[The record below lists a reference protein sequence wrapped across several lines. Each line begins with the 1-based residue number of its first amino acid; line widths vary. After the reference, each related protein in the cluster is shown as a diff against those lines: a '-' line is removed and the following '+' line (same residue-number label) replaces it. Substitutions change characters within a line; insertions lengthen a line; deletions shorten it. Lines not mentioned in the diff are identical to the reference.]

1 MGIKIK
7 QRDITDCGAACIASV
22 SEHYGLKIPVA
33 RIRQIAGTDKKG
45 TSGLGI
51 VTAAEKL
58 GFSAKGV
65 KGKIDALPEAPFPV
79 IAHIVVKEV
88 WEHYVV
94 IYKIKKGVVHY
105 MDPADGEMHQKTL
118 NEFNEIWSGVIF
130 LMAPGTEFENRNE
143 KVSNIARFIY
153 LIRPHKS
160 TIIQCFI
167 GAILYTVLGLSMSFY
182 IEKITDNV
190 LVGGNTN
197 LLNLMG
203 VGMISII
210 IFQILLGSI
219 QNYLMLSTG
228 QQIDARL
235 ILGYYKHLL
244 KLPQSFFDTMRVGE
258 IVSRINDAFKIR
270 AFINDTGIS
279 LLVNVLIVIF
289 SFSLMFVFSSKLAL
303 IMLII
308 IPLYTII
315 YFITNKLNK
324 KYERKVMEDSAELS
338 SQMVESLNSVKTI
351 KQFGMED
358 FTNLKTETRFIT
370 LLQSVFRSGT
380 NAIFVGQSSTVINST
395 FTIIMLWVG
404 SYYVLDN
411 EITPGTLFSFY
422 AIIGYFTGPVASLI
436 GANKSIQNAMI
447 AADRLFEIMDLERES
462 DDNKMDFTPELN
474 SDIKFD
480 NVTFSYGTRKDVFDN
495 FSMQIPKGKITAIIG
510 ESGSGKTTL
519 TALLQKL
526 YPLKSGKIYIGNQN
540 IDYFTNSSMRYYIG
554 AVPQQLDLFTGTVL
568 ENIALG
574 DFNPDMKKVI
584 DICEEL
590 DILRFIENLPKGFGT
605 HLGENGT
612 GLSGGEKQRLAIA
625 RALYREP
632 EILILDE
639 ATSSLDSESE
649 FHVQKTITNF
659 NAKGKTTIIIA
670 HRLSTIMQAHKIIV
684 LENGKLLEEGT
695 HIELFNPGK
704 KYYEMWQKQIPTGI
718 KFAETPVNGSLLNPT
733 VSDTDKKQELNDLES
748 DFDMAENSLFG
759 DYTKYRKE
767 NKKADKLYI

>member
-1 MGIKIK
+1 MGIKVK
-7 QRDITDCGAACIASV
+7 QRDITDCGAACIASI
-22 SEHYGLKIPVA
+22 SEHYNLKIPVA

-45 TSGLGI
+45 TSGVGM
-51 VTAAEKL
+51 VMAAEKL
-58 GFSAKGV
+58 GFTAKGV
-65 KGKIDALPEAPFPV
+65 KGGIDALPEAPFPA

-94 IYKIKKGVVHY
+94 IYKIKKGIVHY

-118 NEFNEIWSGVIF
+118 NEFNEIWSGVLF
-130 LMAPGTEFENRNE
+130 LMVPGDQFENRNE
-143 KVSNIARFIY
+143 KISNLARFLY
-153 LIRPHKS
+153 LLRPHKS

-167 GAILYTVLGLSMSFY
+167 GAILYTVLGLSTSFY

-203 VGMISII
+203 IGMISII

-270 AFINDTGIS
+270 SFINDIGIS
-279 LLVNVLIVIF
+279 LLVNVLIVFF
-289 SFSLMFVFSSKLAL
+289 SFSLMFVFSWKLAL
-303 IMLII
+303 IMLIV

-315 YFITNKLNK
+315 YIITNKLNK

-358 FTNLKTETRFIT
+358 FANLKTETRFIT

-380 NAIFVGQSSTVINST
+380 NAIFVGQSSTVINSV
-395 FTIIMLWVG
+395 FTVLMLWIG

-474 SDIKFD
+474 GDITFD
-480 NVTFSYGTRKDVFDN
+480 NITFSYGTRTEVFED
-495 FSMQIPKGKITAIIG
+495 FSIHIPKGKITAIIG

-526 YPLKSGKIYIGNQN
+526 YPLNKGKIYIGNQN

-554 AVPQQLDLFTGTVL
+554 AVPQQLDLFTGTVI

-574 DFNPDMKKVI
+574 DFNPDMKRI
-584 DICEEL
+584 LSICEEL

-649 FHVQKTITNF
+649 YHVQKTIANF
-659 NAKGKTTIIIA
+659 NARGKTTIIIA

-695 HIELFNPGK
+695 HKELFNPGN
-704 KYYEMWQKQIPTGI
+704 KYYEMWQKQIPTGM
-718 KFAETPVNGSLLNPT
+718 KFIETPNSSKSLSVT
-733 VSDTDKKQELNDLES
+733 ASDIEKKENYNDLES
-748 DFDMAENSLFG
+748 DLDTSDILISE
-759 DYTKYRKE
+759 DYDRNQKE
-767 NKKADKLYI
+767 SKRTSKQYI